1 MKAAV
6 FSGGTMF
13 KGFFITGTDT
23 GVGKTVI
30 AGAIIKVMQSFGIK
44 ACAMKPI
51 ESGCGKEGDIL
62 IPYDSTFLK
71 QAAHMDEPIKQVT
84 PFCFES
90 PLSPLAAS
98 EIEGKKISIDEIKK
112 AYYKLYKS
120 YEAIVVEGVGGLM
133 VPIRKDFYILDLVRE
148 FSLPLLIITKP
159 GLGTINHTMLTI
171 NAALSAGI
179 EVAGLI
185 INYSRPPENSLAEKT
200 NPQILKEIC
209 PVPVIGTF
217 PYLKAMGED
226 VLEKTALRNLDLEVL
241 KKYIL

>member
-1 MKAAV
+1 
-6 FSGGTMF
+6 MF

-23 GVGKTVI
+23 GIGKTVM
-30 AGAIIKVMQSFGIK
+30 AGAVIKVIQSFGLK

-51 ESGCGKEGDIL
+51 ESGCGKEGNVL
-62 IPYDSTFLK
+62 IPYDGTFLK
-71 QAAHMDEPIKQVT
+71 QAAHMNEPIRQVT
-84 PFCFES
+84 PYCFES
-90 PLSPLAAS
+90 QLSPLAAS
-98 EIEGKKISIDEIKK
+98 EIEGRKISIDEIKK

-133 VPIRKDFYILDLVRE
+133 VPIKKDYYILDLVRE

-159 GLGTINHTMLTI
+159 GLGTINHTMLTV
-171 NAALSAGI
+171 NYALEAGL

-200 NPQILKEIC
+200 NPAILKEIC

-217 PYLKAMGED
+217 PFLKSMGED
-226 VLEKTALRNLDLEVL
+226 VLEKTAMRNFDLEVL

>member
-1 MKAAV
+1 
-6 FSGGTMF
+6 MF

-23 GVGKTVI
+23 GVGKTVV
-30 AGAIIKVMQSFGIK
+30 AGAVIKVMQSIGVK

-51 ESGCGKEGDIL
+51 ESGCGKEGDVL
-62 IPYDSTFLK
+62 IPYDGTFLK
-71 QAAHMDEPIKQVT
+71 QAAHMDEPIRQVT

-98 EIEGKKISIDEIKK
+98 EIEGRKISIDEIKK

-133 VPIRKDFYILDLVRE
+133 VPIRKDYYIVDLARE
-148 FSLPLLIITKP
+148 FSLPLIIITKP
-159 GLGTINHTMLTI
+159 GLGTINHTMLTV
-171 NAALSAGI
+171 NYALEAGL

-217 PYLKAMGED
+217 PYLKGMGED
-226 VLEKTALRNLDLEVL
+226 VLEKTAMRNLDLEVL